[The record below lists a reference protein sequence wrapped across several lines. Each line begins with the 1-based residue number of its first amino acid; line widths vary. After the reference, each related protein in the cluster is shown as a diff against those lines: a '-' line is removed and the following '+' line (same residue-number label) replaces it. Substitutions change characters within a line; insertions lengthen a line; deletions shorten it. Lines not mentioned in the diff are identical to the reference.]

1 MPVVLKANLLHA
13 VYKGVELVAQVEG
26 SERRVMGLVAESKN
40 VAVQALA
47 AWIRCSD
54 EEAVPLPPNR
64 PPNIIRFLASP
75 DDSGFST

>member
-1 MPVVLKANLLHA
+1 
-13 VYKGVELVAQVEG
+13 
-26 SERRVMGLVAESKN
+26 

-54 EEAVPLPPNR
+54 EEAAVPL

>member
-1 MPVVLKANLLHA
+1 
-13 VYKGVELVAQVEG
+13 
-26 SERRVMGLVAESKN
+26 MGLVAESKK

-54 EEAVPLPPNR
+54 EEAAVPL